1 MSAAEF
7 VHLRT
12 HSEYSIVDGLAG
24 VEGLANRAAE
34 LGMGAI
40 GLTDHGNL
48 FGLIKFYRACLK
60 AGVKP
65 IVGVDLPHQ
74 VAEAAEPLRLTVL
87 ACGPMGYRNL
97 IQLASLAYVGGEH
110 QGAVTTAEVLDRS
123 DGLIALSGA
132 RDTEVG
138 RALLR
143 EDEEGAVQAAGT
155 LAERFG
161 DRLYLEAQR
170 TGREDEE
177 ACLRGAVALA
187 ERLDLPMVATNEAC
201 FLAAEDFEAHETRV
215 CIHQGKVVNDPRRPR
230 RYSAEQHLKGAGEM
244 AQLFADLPEA
254 LANSVEI
261 AKRCTLELEL
271 DQPQLPDYP
280 VPEGE
285 TLESFLAKAAEQGL
299 AERLQELRALDAY
312 ALDEPAYRARLADEL
327 RIINQTGFPGYF
339 LVVMEFIA
347 WAKQQGI
354 PVGPGRGSGAGSL
367 VAYAL
372 RITDLDP
379 VHYDLLFERF
389 LNPERVSMPDFDV
402 DFCVE
407 GRDRVIHHVSERY
420 GKDAVSQIATFGT
433 MAAKAVVRDVARAQG
448 KPYALG
454 DKLSKLIPNELNI
467 KLRDAVA
474 KSPELR
480 DFISGD
486 EEAAEIMDMGYKL
499 EGIVRNVG
507 RHAGG
512 VVIAPSRLTDFV
524 PLYVDERS
532 DSLISQYDKDDVEKA
547 GLVKFDF
554 LGLTTLT
561 IIDWAVQAINRSI
574 AARGGGTPVDI
585 NRVPLNDAATFDLL
599 KRAETTAVFQLES
612 RGMKDLVRRLLP
624 DRIDDIL
631 ALVALFRPGPL
642 DNGTHNDYI
651 HRKHG
656 KEQVAYPHPDLEPV
670 LSSTFGTIIYQEQV
684 MQIARRLAGFSLG
697 QADILRKAM
706 GKKNPV
712 EMAKVRSDFMA
723 GAEANGVQSKLA
735 KNLFDEMETFAGYAF
750 NKSHS
755 ATYGLI
761 AYQTAWLKAHHPAE
775 FMAAN
780 LSAAMDHTDKVV
792 TLINE
797 VRRMG
802 LKLRPPSVNLS
813 EFRFSVIDGD
823 IIYGLG
829 AVRGVG
835 WMPVESIVEARKAG
849 AEPRQARAQAG
860 QARIQAAQAGV
871 QEAQAG
877 VQAGQAGVQAGQAG
891 VQGGQAGAQAA
902 QAADQGRQDGGF
914 ESLAAFCL
922 RVDVKRA
929 NKRVIEAL
937 IHAGAM
943 DEFGAPD
950 EDLGLV
956 RAKLLG
962 ELDQALQAADQQSRD
977 AALGIGDLFG
987 GVGEDRQPAPRTAV
1001 KPQPFHERMELERAA
1016 LGLYLT
1022 GHPVQPHV
1030 AEFKDRCRRLNQLRP
1045 RDTERVFGLL
1055 VDLRRMRGN
1064 RGRNAGQE
1072 WAVAV
1077 IDDSTAR
1084 IEAMVYAKPYER
1096 VGHKLEKGQVLV
1108 LEGEVQ
1114 PDEYNGAHKLIVEEA
1129 YTIDEWREENR
1140 SILRI
1145 GMSHKDAPADFPSR
1159 LAASLQPY
1167 RVAEGGSPVFVDYQ
1181 ALKTAGSIRLGWRV
1195 KASEALVTH
1204 LKSEYGDDRVR
1215 VGMDSR

>member
-1 MSAAEF
+1 MSAVEF

-24 VEGLANRAAE
+24 VGDLARGAAE

-74 VAEAAEPLRLTVL
+74 AADAGEPLRLTVI
-87 ACGPMGYRNL
+87 ACGQTGYRNL
-97 IQLASLAYVGGEH
+97 IQLASLAYVGGELH
-110 QGAVTTAEVLDRS
+110 GAVTTAEVLERS
-123 DGLIALSGA
+123 DGLILLAGA

-138 RALLR
+138 HALLR
-143 EDEEGAVQAAGT
+143 GDHKGAERAAGV
-155 LAERFG
+155 LAERFD
-161 DRLYLEAQR
+161 DRFYLEVQR
-170 TGREDEE
+170 TGRENEE
-177 ACLRGAVALA
+177 TCLRGAVALA
-187 ERLDLPMVATNEAC
+187 ERLELPTVATNEAC
-201 FLAAEDFEAHETRV
+201 FLASEDFEAHETRV
-215 CIHQGKVVNDPRRPR
+215 CIHEGKVVNDPRRPR
-230 RYSAEQHLKGAGEM
+230 RYSAEQHLKGPEDM

-271 DQPQLPDYP
+271 DKPQLPDYP
-280 VPEGE
+280 VPKGE
-285 TLESFLAKAAEQGL
+285 SLESFLAKAAEKGL
-299 AERLQELRALDAY
+299 AERLEELRALNAY
-312 ALDEPAYRARLADEL
+312 ALDKSAYRDRLADEL

-347 WAKQQGI
+347 WAKEQGI

-420 GKDAVSQIATFGT
+420 GTDAVSQIATFGT

-532 DSLISQYDKDDVEKA
+532 GSLISQYDKDDVEKA

-561 IIDWAVQAINRSI
+561 IIDWAVQTINRAI
-574 AARGGGTPVDI
+574 EARGGGTPVDI
-585 NRVPLNDAATFDLL
+585 NRVPLDDAATFDLL

-624 DRIDDIL
+624 DRFDDIL

-642 DNGTHNDYI
+642 DNGTHDDYI
-651 HRKHG
+651 NRKHG
-656 KEQVAYPHPDLEPV
+656 KEGVSYPHDDLEPV

-684 MQIARRLAGFSLG
+684 MQIARLLAGFSLG

-706 GKKNPV
+706 GKKDPQ
-712 EMAKVRSDFMA
+712 EMAKVRSDFLA
-723 GAEANGVQSKLA
+723 GADANGVSDKLA
-735 KNLFDEMETFAGYAF
+735 QGLFKEMETFAGYAF

-835 WMPVESIVEARKAG
+835 WMPVESIINARKAG
-849 AEPRQARAQAG
+849 QAR
-860 QARIQAAQAGV
+860 QAGV
-871 QEAQAG
+871 E
-877 VQAGQAGVQAGQAG
+877 
-891 VQGGQAGAQAA
+891 
-902 QAADQGRQDGGF
+902 GRQDGRF

-943 DEFGAPD
+943 DELGAAG

-987 GVGEDRQPAPRTAV
+987 GVGEDRQPALRAAI
-1001 KPQPFHERMELERAA
+1001 KPQPFQERIELERGA

-1022 GHPVQPHV
+1022 GHPVEPLF
-1030 AEFKDRCRRLNQLRP
+1030 AEFSARCQRLDELRP
-1045 RDTERVFGLL
+1045 KEAERVFGLL
-1055 VDLRRMRGN
+1055 IDLRRMRG
-1064 RGRNAGQE
+1064 RKGRNAGQE

-1084 IEAMVYAKPYER
+1084 VEAMVYAKTYER
-1096 VGHKLEKGQVLV
+1096 IGHKLEQGQVLV

-1114 PDEYNGAHKLIVEEA
+1114 PDEYNGAHKIIVETA
-1129 YTIDEWREENR
+1129 FTIDEWREENR
-1140 SILRI
+1140 PILRI
-1145 GMSHKDAPADFPSR
+1145 DMSHKDAPADFSSR

-1181 ALKTAGSIRLGWRV
+1181 APKTAGSIRLGWRV

-1204 LKSEYGDDRVR
+1204 LKTEYGDDRVR
-1215 VGMDSR
+1215 VRMDGR

>member
-1 MSAAEF
+1 MSAVEF

-24 VEGLANRAAE
+24 VDDLARRAAE

-74 VAEAAEPLRLTVL
+74 AADAGEPLRLTVI
-87 ACGPMGYRNL
+87 ACGLAGYRNL
-97 IQLASLAYVGGEH
+97 IQLASLAYVGGERH
-110 QGAVTTAEVLDRS
+110 GAVTTAEVLDRS

-143 EDEEGAVQAAGT
+143 DDDKGALQAAGI

-161 DRLYLEAQR
+161 DRFYLEAQR

-177 ACLRGAVALA
+177 TCLRGAVALA
-187 ERLDLPMVATNEAC
+187 ERLELPMVATNEAC
-201 FLAAEDFEAHETRV
+201 FLASEDFEAHETRV
-215 CIHQGKVVNDPRRPR
+215 CIHEGKVVNAPRRPR
-230 RYSAEQHLKGAGEM
+230 RYSAEQHLKGPEDM

-271 DQPQLPDYP
+271 DKPQLPDYP
-280 VPEGE
+280 VPKGE
-285 TLESFLAKAAEQGL
+285 SLESFLAKAAEKGL
-299 AERLQELRALDAY
+299 AERLEELRALNAY
-312 ALDEPAYRARLADEL
+312 ALDESAYRDRLADEL
-327 RIINQTGFPGYF
+327 RIINETGFPGYF

-347 WAKQQGI
+347 WAKEQGI

-407 GRDRVIHHVSERY
+407 GRDRVIHHVSELY
-420 GKDAVSQIATFGT
+420 GNDAVSQIATFGT

-561 IIDWAVQAINRSI
+561 IIDWAVQTINRAI
-574 AARGGGTPVDI
+574 EARGGGTLVDI
-585 NRVPLNDAATFDLL
+585 NRVPLDDAATFDLL

-624 DRIDDIL
+624 DRFDDIL

-642 DNGTHNDYI
+642 DNGTHDDYI
-651 HRKHG
+651 NRKHG
-656 KEQVAYPHPDLEPV
+656 KEGVSYPHDDLEPV

-684 MQIARRLAGFSLG
+684 MQIARLLAGFSLG

-706 GKKNPV
+706 GKKDPQ
-712 EMAKVRSDFMA
+712 EMAKVRSDFLA
-723 GAEANGVQSKLA
+723 GADANGVSDKLA
-735 KNLFDEMETFAGYAF
+735 QGLFKEMETFAGYAF

-835 WMPVESIVEARKAG
+835 WMPVESIVNARKAG
-849 AEPRQARAQAG
+849 VQARK
-860 QARIQAAQAGV
+860 AGV
-871 QEAQAG
+871 E
-877 VQAGQAGVQAGQAG
+877 
-891 VQGGQAGAQAA
+891 
-902 QAADQGRQDGGF
+902 GRQDGRF

-943 DEFGAPD
+943 DELGAAG

-987 GVGEDRQPAPRTAV
+987 GVGEDRQPALRAAI
-1001 KPQPFHERMELERAA
+1001 KPQPFQERIELERGA

-1022 GHPVQPHV
+1022 GHPVEPLF
-1030 AEFKDRCRRLNQLRP
+1030 AEFSARCQRLDELRP
-1045 RDTERVFGLL
+1045 KEAERVFGLL
-1055 VDLRRMRGN
+1055 IDLRRMRG
-1064 RGRNAGQE
+1064 RKGRNAGQE

-1084 IEAMVYAKPYER
+1084 VEAMVYAKTYER
-1096 VGHKLEKGQVLV
+1096 IGHKLEQGQVLV

-1114 PDEYNGAHKLIVEEA
+1114 PDEYNGAHKIIVETA
-1129 YTIDEWREENR
+1129 FTIDEWREENR
-1140 SILRI
+1140 PILRI
-1145 GMSHKDAPADFPSR
+1145 DMSHKDAPADFSSR

-1167 RVAEGGSPVFVDYQ
+1167 RVEEGGSPVFIDYQ
-1181 ALKTAGSIRLGWRV
+1181 APKTAGSIRLGWRV

-1204 LKSEYGDDRVR
+1204 LKTEYGDDRVR
-1215 VGMDSR
+1215 VGMDGQ

>member
-1 MSAAEF
+1 MSLAEF

-24 VEGLANRAAE
+24 VGDLARRAAE

-60 AGVKP
+60 EGVKP
-65 IVGVDLPHQ
+65 IVGVDLPHMD
-74 VAEAAEPLRLTVL
+74 AEADEPLRLTAI
-87 ACGPMGYRNL
+87 ACSPAGYRNL
-97 IQLASLAYVGGEH
+97 IQLASLVYVGGERR
-110 QGAVTTAEVLDRS
+110 GALTTQEVLDRS
-123 DGLIALSGA
+123 DGLMLLSGA
-132 RDTEVG
+132 RDTEIG

-143 EDEEGAVQAAGT
+143 GDDKGADNAARV
-155 LAERFG
+155 LAEGFG
-161 DRLYLEAQR
+161 DRFNLEVQR

-177 ACLRGAVALA
+177 ACLRAAVELA
-187 ERLDLPMVATNEAC
+187 ERLELPVVATNEAC
-201 FLAAEDFEAHETRV
+201 FLAREDHEAHETRV
-215 CIHQGKVVNDPRRPR
+215 CIHEGRVVNDPRRPR
-230 RYSAEQHLKGAGEM
+230 RHSAEQHLKSAGDM

-271 DQPQLPDYP
+271 DNPRLPDYP

-285 TLESFLAKAAEQGL
+285 TLESYLEKAAEDGL
-299 AERLQELRALDAY
+299 AVRLEELRTLDAY
-312 ALDEPAYRARLADEL
+312 PIDEQAYRERLADEL
-327 RIINQTGFPGYF
+327 GIINQTGFPGYF

-347 WAKQQGI
+347 WAKEQAI
-354 PVGPGRGSGAGSL
+354 PVGPGRGSGSGSL
-367 VAYAL
+367 AAYAL
-372 RITDLDP
+372 RITNLDP

-407 GRDRVIHHVSERY
+407 GRDRVINHVSERY
-420 GKDAVSQIATFGT
+420 GQDAVSQIATFGT

-474 KSPELR
+474 KSSELR
-480 DFISGD
+480 AFISGD

-532 DSLISQYDKDDVEKA
+532 GSLISQYDKDDVEKA

-561 IIDWAVQAINRSI
+561 IIDWAVQAINRSLE
-574 AARGGGTPVDI
+574 AQGGGTPVDI
-585 NRVPLNDAATFDLL
+585 DRVPLDDAATFDLL
-599 KRAETTAVFQLES
+599 RRAETTAVFQLES

-642 DNGTHNDYI
+642 DNGTHDHYI
-651 HRKHG
+651 ERKHG
-656 KEQVAYPHPDLEPV
+656 ETEVTYPHPALEPV

-684 MQIARRLAGFSLG
+684 MQIARLLAGFSLG

-712 EMAKVRSDFMA
+712 EMAQVRNDFLA
-723 GAEANGVQSKLA
+723 GADANGVSGKLA
-735 KNLFDEMETFAGYAF
+735 KSLFDEMETFAGYAF

-761 AYQTAWLKAHHPAE
+761 AYQTAWLKAHYPAE

-780 LSAAMDHTDKVV
+780 LSATMDHTDKVV
-792 TLINE
+792 ILINE

-802 LKLRPPSVNLS
+802 LRLRSPSVNLS

-835 WMPVESIVEARKAG
+835 AMPVENIVEARRAG
-849 AEPRQARAQAG
+849 RFAN
-860 QARIQAAQAGV
+860 
-871 QEAQAG
+871 
-877 VQAGQAGVQAGQAG
+877 
-891 VQGGQAGAQAA
+891 
-902 QAADQGRQDGGF
+902 
-914 ESLAAFCL
+914 LAAFCL
-922 RVDVKRA
+922 RVDLKRA

-943 DEFGAPD
+943 DDLGAPGD
-950 EDLGLV
+950 DLGSV
-956 RAKLLG
+956 RARLLS

-987 GVGEDRQPAPRTAV
+987 GVGEDRHPALRAAV
-1001 KPQPFHERMELERAA
+1001 KPLPFQERLELERTA

-1022 GHPVQPHV
+1022 GHPVEPHV
-1030 AEFKDRCRRLNQLRP
+1030 AEFSQHCQRLADVQPKEARQ
-1045 RDTERVFGLL
+1045 RVFGL
-1055 VDLRRMRGN
+1055 VIGLRRMRG
-1064 RGRNAGQE
+1064 RKGRNLGQD
-1072 WAVAV
+1072 WAIAV
-1077 IDDSTAR
+1077 IDDGTAR
-1084 IEAMVYAKPYER
+1084 IEAMVYAKTYER
-1096 VGHKLEKGQVLV
+1096 IRDKLEKGRLLV

-1114 PDEYNGAHKLIVEEA
+1114 PDDFNGAQKIIVESA
-1129 YTIDEWREENR
+1129 MTIDEWREHFHPM
-1140 SILRI
+1140 LRI
-1145 GMSHKDAPADFPSR
+1145 DMNHRDVPADLSSR
-1159 LAASLQPY
+1159 LAASLRPY
-1167 RVAEGGSPVFVDYQ
+1167 RVEEGGSQVFVDYQ
-1181 ALKTAGSIRLGWRV
+1181 APKTAGRIRLGWRV
-1195 KASEALVTH
+1195 RASEALVTR
-1204 LKSEYGDDRVR
+1204 LKTEYGDDRVR
-1215 VGMDSR
+1215 VGFDRP

>member
-12 HSEYSIVDGLAG
+12 HSEYSVVDGLPG
-24 VEGLANRAAE
+24 VDDLARRAAE

-65 IVGVDLPHQ
+65 IVGVDLPHH
-74 VAEAAEPLRLTVL
+74 AAEGGAPLRLTVI
-87 ACGPMGYRNL
+87 ACGSAGYRNL
-97 IQLASLAYVGGEH
+97 IQLTSLAYVGGEH
-110 QGAVTTAEVLDRS
+110 HGAVTTAEVLDRS

-132 RDTEVG
+132 RDSEIG
-138 RALLR
+138 QALLR
-143 EDEEGAVQAAGT
+143 GDEKGARQAAGA

-161 DRLYLEAQR
+161 DRFYLEVQR

-177 ACLRGAVALA
+177 ACLRAAVALA
-187 ERLDLPMVATNEAC
+187 ERLELPMVATNEVC

-215 CIHQGKVVNDPRRPR
+215 CIHEGKVVNDPRRPR
-230 RYSAEQHLKGAGEM
+230 RHSAEQHLKGADDM

-261 AKRCTLELEL
+261 AKRCTLELAL
-271 DQPQLPDYP
+271 DQSQLPDYP

-285 TLESFLAKAAEQGL
+285 TLESFLAQAAEQGL
-299 AERLQELRALDAY
+299 AERLAELRALDAY
-312 ALDEPAYRARLADEL
+312 PLDEPAYRERLADEL

-347 WAKQQGI
+347 WAKEQGI

-407 GRDRVIHHVSERY
+407 GRDRVIAHVSERY

-448 KPYALG
+448 KPYVLG

-532 DSLISQYDKDDVEKA
+532 GGLISQYDKDDVEKA

-561 IIDWAVQAINRSI
+561 IIDWAVQAINRGIES
-574 AARGGGTPVDI
+574 RGGGAPVDI
-585 NRVPLNDAATFDLL
+585 NRVPLDDAATFDLL

-624 DRIDDIL
+624 DRFDDIL

-642 DNGTHNDYI
+642 DNGTHDDYI

-656 KEQVAYPHPDLEPV
+656 KEAVAYPHPDLEPV
-670 LSSTFGTIIYQEQV
+670 LSGTFGTIIYQEQV

-723 GAEANGVQSKLA
+723 GAEANGVDSRLA
-735 KNLFDEMETFAGYAF
+735 KSLFDEMETFAGYAF

-835 WMPVESIVEARKAG
+835 AMPVECIVQARKGGDEARKA
-849 AEPRQARAQAG
+849 EVETHHAG
-860 QARIQAAQAGV
+860 DG
-871 QEAQAG
+871 
-877 VQAGQAGVQAGQAG
+877 
-891 VQGGQAGAQAA
+891 
-902 QAADQGRQDGGF
+902 GRQDGRF

-943 DEFGAPD
+943 DEFGAPG

-962 ELDQALQAADQQSRD
+962 ELDQALQAADQHSRD

-987 GVGEDRQPAPRTAV
+987 GVGEDRQPAPQAAV
-1001 KPQPFHERMELERAA
+1001 KPQPFQERIELERNA

-1022 GHPVQPHV
+1022 GHPVEPHF
-1030 AEFKDRCRRLNQLRP
+1030 AEFSARCQRLDELRP
-1045 RDTERVFGLL
+1045 RESRQRVFGL
-1055 VDLRRMRGN
+1055 VMDLRRMRG
-1064 RGRNAGQE
+1064 RKGRNAGQE

-1084 IEAMVYAKPYER
+1084 VEAMVYAKTYER
-1096 VGHKLEKGQVLV
+1096 IGHKLEKGQVLV

-1114 PDEYNGAHKLIVEEA
+1114 PDEYNGAHKIIVEA
-1129 YTIDEWREENR
+1129 AFTIDEWREENR
-1140 SILRI
+1140 PILRI
-1145 GMSHKDAPADFPSR
+1145 GMSHKDAPADFSSR

-1167 RVAEGGSPVFVDYQ
+1167 RVEEGGSSVFVDYQ
-1181 ALKTAGSIRLGWRV
+1181 GSKTAGSIRLGWRV

-1204 LKSEYGDDRVR
+1204 LRTEYGDDRVR
-1215 VGMDSR
+1215 VGMDGP

>member
-24 VEGLANRAAE
+24 VGDLARRAAE

-60 AGVKP
+60 EGVKP

-74 VAEAAEPLRLTVL
+74 AAEAGEPLRLTVM
-87 ACGPMGYRNL
+87 ACNPAGYRNL
-97 IQLASLAYVGGEH
+97 IQLTSLAYVGGERH
-110 QGAVTTAEVLDRS
+110 GAVTTAEVLGRS

-132 RDTEVG
+132 RDTEIG

-143 EDEEGAVQAAGT
+143 GDDKAAERAAGA
-155 LAERFG
+155 LAEGFG
-161 DRLYLEAQR
+161 SRLYLEAQR

-177 ACLRGAVALA
+177 ACLRAVVGLA
-187 ERLDLPMVATNEAC
+187 ERLELPVVATNEAC
-201 FLAAEDFEAHETRV
+201 FLATDDFEAHETRV

-230 RYSAEQHLKGAGEM
+230 RYSAEQCLKGAAEM

-285 TLESFLAKAAEQGL
+285 TLESFLATAAEKGL
-299 AERLQELRALDAY
+299 AARLEELRVLDAY
-312 ALDEPAYRARLADEL
+312 PLNEEVYRERLADEL
-327 RIINQTGFPGYF
+327 RIISQTGFPGYF

-347 WAKQQGI
+347 WAKEQGI

-407 GRDRVIHHVSERY
+407 GRDRVINHVAERY
-420 GKDAVSQIATFGT
+420 GKEAVSQIATFGT

-454 DKLSKLIPNELNI
+454 DRLSKLIPNELNI

-474 KSPELR
+474 KTPELR

-532 DSLISQYDKDDVEKA
+532 GSLISQYDKDDVEKA

-561 IIDWAVQAINRSI
+561 IIDWAVQAINGSI
-574 AARGGGTPVDI
+574 ESQGGGTLVDI
-585 NRVPLNDAATFDLL
+585 DRVPLDDAATFDLL

-624 DRIDDIL
+624 DRFDDIL

-642 DNGTHNDYI
+642 DNGTHDDYI
-651 HRKHG
+651 NRKHG
-656 KEQVAYPHPDLEPV
+656 KEGVTYPHDDLEPV

-684 MQIARRLAGFSLG
+684 MQIARQLAGFSLG

-706 GKKNPV
+706 GKKNPQ

-723 GAEANGVQSKLA
+723 GADANGVQGKLA
-735 KNLFDEMETFAGYAF
+735 KSLFDEMETFAGYAF

-792 TLINE
+792 VLINE

-802 LKLRPPSVNLS
+802 LQLRPPSVNLS

-835 WMPVESIVEARKAG
+835 AMPVESIVNARKAG
-849 AEPRQARAQAG
+849 AEARKAG
-860 QARIQAAQAGV
+860 R
-871 QEAQAG
+871 
-877 VQAGQAGVQAGQAG
+877 
-891 VQGGQAGAQAA
+891 
-902 QAADQGRQDGGF
+902 F
-914 ESLAAFCL
+914 ESLADFCL

-943 DEFGAPD
+943 DELGVQG

-956 RAKLLG
+956 RAGLLD
-962 ELDQALQAADQQSRD
+962 ELDQALLAADQHSRD

-987 GVGEDRQPAPRTAV
+987 GVGEDRQPARRAVV
-1001 KPQPFHERMELERAA
+1001 KPQPFQERIELERAA

-1022 GHPVQPHV
+1022 GHPVEPHF
-1030 AEFKDRCRRLNQLRP
+1030 AEFSKRCQRLDELRP
-1045 RDTERVFGLL
+1045 KDNGRVFGL
-1055 VDLRRMRGN
+1055 VIDLRRMRG
-1064 RGRNAGQE
+1064 RKGRNVGQE

-1084 IEAMVYAKPYER
+1084 VEAMVYAKIYER
-1096 VGHKLEKGQVLV
+1096 IGHKLEKGQVLV

-1114 PDEYNGAHKLIVEEA
+1114 TDEYNGAHKIIVESA
-1129 YTIDEWREENR
+1129 MTIDEWRAENR
-1140 SILRI
+1140 PTLRI
-1145 GMSHKDAPADFPSR
+1145 DMNHENAPADFSSR

-1167 RVAEGGSPVFVDYQ
+1167 RVAEGGSPVFIDYQ
-1181 ALKTAGSIRLGWRV
+1181 APKTAGSIRLGWQV

-1204 LKSEYGDDRVR
+1204 LKTEYGDHRVR
-1215 VGMDSR
+1215 VGMDGS

>member
-24 VEGLANRAAE
+24 VGDLAGRAAE
-34 LGMGAI
+34 LGMDAI

-48 FGLIKFYRACLK
+48 FGLIKFYRACLN
-60 AGVKP
+60 AGIKP

-74 VAEAAEPLRLTVL
+74 AADGGEPLRLTVL
-87 ACGPMGYRNL
+87 ACNPAGYRHL
-97 IQLASLAYVGGEH
+97 IQLASLAYEGGEQH
-110 QGAVTTAEVLDRS
+110 GAVTTAEVVDRS

-132 RDTEVG
+132 RDTEIG

-143 EDEEGAVQAAGT
+143 GDDKGAEKAAGA
-155 LAERFG
+155 LAECFG

-177 ACLRGAVALA
+177 ACLRAVVGLA
-187 ERLDLPMVATNEAC
+187 EQLQLPVVATNEAC

-215 CIHQGKVVNDPRRPR
+215 CIHEGKVVNDPRRPR
-230 RYSAEQHLKGAGEM
+230 RYSAEQHLKGAADM

-254 LANSVEI
+254 LANSVEV
-261 AKRCTLELEL
+261 AKRCTLELAL

-285 TLESFLAKAAEQGL
+285 TLESFLAKAAEEGL

-312 ALDEPAYRARLADEL
+312 ALDEPVYRERLADEL
-327 RIINQTGFPGYF
+327 GIINQTGFPGYF

-347 WAKQQGI
+347 WAKEQGI

-407 GRDRVIHHVSERY
+407 GRDRVIAHVAERY

-474 KSPELR
+474 KTPELR

-532 DSLISQYDKDDVEKA
+532 DSLISQYDKDDVERA

-561 IIDWAVQAINRSI
+561 IIDWAVQAINGSI
-574 AARGGGTPVDI
+574 EAQGGDALVDI
-585 NRVPLNDAATFDLL
+585 DRVPLDDADTYELL

-642 DNGTHNDYI
+642 DNGTHDDYI
-651 HRKHG
+651 NRKHG
-656 KEQVAYPHPDLEPV
+656 KERVTYPHEDLEPV
-670 LSSTFGTIIYQEQV
+670 LSGTFGTIIYQEQV
-684 MQIARRLAGFSLG
+684 MQIARLLAGFSLG

-706 GKKNPV
+706 GKKNPD

-723 GAEANGVQSKLA
+723 GTEANGVDGKLA
-735 KNLFDEMETFAGYAF
+735 KKLFDEMETFAGYAF

-797 VRRMG
+797 VRRME
-802 LKLRPPSVNLS
+802 LELRPPSINLS

-835 WMPVESIVEARKAG
+835 QMPVESIVHARKAG
-849 AEPRQARAQAG
+849 VEARNAGRFENLAE
-860 QARIQAAQAGV
+860 
-871 QEAQAG
+871 
-877 VQAGQAGVQAGQAG
+877 
-891 VQGGQAGAQAA
+891 
-902 QAADQGRQDGGF
+902 
-914 ESLAAFCL
+914 FCL

-943 DEFGAPD
+943 DEFGAEG

-956 RAKLLG
+956 RARLLG

-987 GVGEDRQPAPRTAV
+987 GVGEDRQPALQAAV
-1001 KPQPFHERMELERAA
+1001 KPQPFQERIELERAA

-1022 GHPVQPHV
+1022 GHPVQPHA
-1030 AEFKDRCRRLNQLRP
+1030 AEFSRHCQRLEEVQPNGSRQ
-1045 RDTERVFGLL
+1045 RVFGL
-1055 VDLRRMRGN
+1055 VIDLRRMRG
-1064 RGRNAGQE
+1064 RKGRNVGQD

-1077 IDDSTAR
+1077 IDDNTAR
-1084 IEAMVYAKPYER
+1084 MEAMIYAKTYER
-1096 VGHKLEKGQVLV
+1096 VRDKLEKGQVLV
-1108 LEGEVQ
+1108 MEGEVQ
-1114 PDEYNGAHKLIVEEA
+1114 PDDYNGAHKMIVESA
-1129 YTIDEWREENR
+1129 LTIDEWREQNR
-1140 SILRI
+1140 PILRI
-1145 GMSHKDAPADFPSR
+1145 GMNHQDAPADLSSR

-1167 RVAEGGSPVFVDYQ
+1167 RVDEGGSPVFIDYQ
-1181 ALKTAGSIRLGWRV
+1181 APKTAGSIRLGWQV

-1204 LKSEYGDDRVR
+1204 LRTEYGDDRVR
-1215 VGMDSR
+1215 VGTDSP

>member
-12 HSEYSIVDGLAG
+12 HSEYSVVDGLPG
-24 VEGLANRAAE
+24 VDDLARRAAE

-65 IVGVDLPHQ
+65 IVGVDLPHH
-74 VAEAAEPLRLTVL
+74 AAEGGAPLRLTVI
-87 ACGPMGYRNL
+87 ACGSAGYRNL
-97 IQLASLAYVGGEH
+97 IQLTSLAYVGGEH
-110 QGAVTTAEVLDRS
+110 HGAVTTAEVLDRS

-132 RDTEVG
+132 RDSEIG
-138 RALLR
+138 EALLR
-143 EDEEGAVQAAGT
+143 GDEKGARQAASA

-161 DRLYLEAQR
+161 DRFYLEVQR

-177 ACLRGAVALA
+177 ACLRAAVALA
-187 ERLDLPMVATNEAC
+187 ERLELPMVATNEAC

-215 CIHQGKVVNDPRRPR
+215 CIHEGKVVNDPRRPR
-230 RYSAEQHLKGAGEM
+230 RHSAEQHLKGADDM

-261 AKRCTLELEL
+261 AKRCTLELAL
-271 DQPQLPDYP
+271 DQSQLPDYP

-285 TLESFLAKAAEQGL
+285 TLESFLAQAAEQGL
-299 AERLQELRALDAY
+299 AERLAELRALDAY
-312 ALDEPAYRARLADEL
+312 PLDEPTYRERLADEL

-347 WAKQQGI
+347 WAKEQGI

-407 GRDRVIHHVSERY
+407 GRDRVIAHVSERY

-448 KPYALG
+448 KPYVLG
-454 DKLSKLIPNELNI
+454 DKLSKLIPNELNV

-532 DSLISQYDKDDVEKA
+532 GGLISQYDKDDVEKA

-561 IIDWAVQAINRSI
+561 IIDWAVQAINRGIES
-574 AARGGGTPVDI
+574 RGGGAPVDI
-585 NRVPLNDAATFDLL
+585 NRVPLDDAATFDLL

-624 DRIDDIL
+624 DRFDDIL

-642 DNGTHNDYI
+642 DNGTHDDYI

-656 KEQVAYPHPDLEPV
+656 KEAVAYPHPDLEPV
-670 LSSTFGTIIYQEQV
+670 LSGTFGTIIYQEQV

-723 GAEANGVQSKLA
+723 GAEANGVDSRLA
-735 KNLFDEMETFAGYAF
+735 KSLFDEMETFAGYAF

-835 WMPVESIVEARKAG
+835 AMPVECIVQARKGGDEARKA
-849 AEPRQARAQAG
+849 EVETHHAG
-860 QARIQAAQAGV
+860 DG
-871 QEAQAG
+871 
-877 VQAGQAGVQAGQAG
+877 
-891 VQGGQAGAQAA
+891 
-902 QAADQGRQDGGF
+902 GRQDGRF

-943 DEFGAPD
+943 DEFGAPG

-962 ELDQALQAADQQSRD
+962 ELDQALQAADQHSRD

-987 GVGEDRQPAPRTAV
+987 GVGEDRQPAPQAAV
-1001 KPQPFHERMELERAA
+1001 KPQPFQERIELERNA

-1022 GHPVQPHV
+1022 GHPVEPHF
-1030 AEFKDRCRRLNQLRP
+1030 AEFSARCQRLDELRP
-1045 RDTERVFGLL
+1045 RESRQRVFGL
-1055 VDLRRMRGN
+1055 VMDLRRMRG
-1064 RGRNAGQE
+1064 RKGRNAGQE

-1084 IEAMVYAKPYER
+1084 VEAMVYAKTYER
-1096 VGHKLEKGQVLV
+1096 IGHKLEKGQVLV

-1114 PDEYNGAHKLIVEEA
+1114 PDEYNGAHKIIVEA
-1129 YTIDEWREENR
+1129 AFTIDEWREENR
-1140 SILRI
+1140 PILRI
-1145 GMSHKDAPADFPSR
+1145 GMSHKDAPADFSSR

-1167 RVAEGGSPVFVDYQ
+1167 RVEEGGSSVFVDYQ
-1181 ALKTAGSIRLGWRV
+1181 APKTAGSIRLGWRV

-1204 LKSEYGDDRVR
+1204 LRTEYGDDRVR
-1215 VGMDSR
+1215 VGMDGP

>member
-1 MSAAEF
+1 MSAVEF

-24 VEGLANRAAE
+24 VDDLARRAAE

-60 AGVKP
+60 AGIKP

-74 VAEAAEPLRLTVL
+74 AADAGEPLRLTVI
-87 ACGPMGYRNL
+87 ACGSVGYRNL

-110 QGAVTTAEVLDRS
+110 HGAVTTAEVLDRS

-143 EDEEGAVQAAGT
+143 DDDKGAMHAAGV

-161 DRLYLEAQR
+161 DRFYLEAQR

-177 ACLRGAVALA
+177 TCLRGAVALA
-187 ERLDLPMVATNEAC
+187 ERLELPMVATNEAC
-201 FLAAEDFEAHETRV
+201 FLAPEDFEAHETRV
-215 CIHQGKVVNDPRRPR
+215 CIHEGKVVNDPRRPR
-230 RYSAEQHLKGAGEM
+230 RYSAEQHLKGPEDM

-271 DQPQLPDYP
+271 DKPQLPDYP
-280 VPEGE
+280 VPKGE
-285 TLESFLAKAAEQGL
+285 SLESFLAKAAEKGL
-299 AERLQELRALDAY
+299 AERLEELRALNAY
-312 ALDEPAYRARLADEL
+312 ALDESAYRDRLADEL
-327 RIINQTGFPGYF
+327 RIINETGFPGYF

-347 WAKQQGI
+347 WAKEQGI

-407 GRDRVIHHVSERY
+407 GRDRVIHHVSELY
-420 GKDAVSQIATFGT
+420 GNDAVSQIATFGT

-561 IIDWAVQAINRSI
+561 IIDWAVQTINRAI
-574 AARGGGTPVDI
+574 EARGGGTPVDI
-585 NRVPLNDAATFDLL
+585 NRVPLDDAATFDLL

-624 DRIDDIL
+624 DRFDDIL

-642 DNGTHNDYI
+642 DNGTHDDYI
-651 HRKHG
+651 NRKHG
-656 KEQVAYPHPDLEPV
+656 KEGVSYPHDDLEPV

-684 MQIARRLAGFSLG
+684 MQIARLLAGFSLG

-706 GKKNPV
+706 GKKDPQ
-712 EMAKVRSDFMA
+712 EMAKVRSDFLA
-723 GAEANGVQSKLA
+723 GADANGVSEKLA
-735 KNLFDEMETFAGYAF
+735 QGLFKEMETFAGYAF

-835 WMPVESIVEARKAG
+835 WMPVESIIQARKAG
-849 AEPRQARAQAG
+849 VQAPK
-860 QARIQAAQAGV
+860 AGV
-871 QEAQAG
+871 E
-877 VQAGQAGVQAGQAG
+877 
-891 VQGGQAGAQAA
+891 
-902 QAADQGRQDGGF
+902 GRQDGRF

-943 DEFGAPD
+943 DELGAAG

-987 GVGEDRQPAPRTAV
+987 GVGEDRQPALRAAI
-1001 KPQPFHERMELERAA
+1001 KPQPFQERIELERGA

-1022 GHPVQPHV
+1022 GHPVEPLF
-1030 AEFKDRCRRLNQLRP
+1030 AEFSARCQRLDELRP
-1045 RDTERVFGLL
+1045 KEAERVFGLL
-1055 VDLRRMRGN
+1055 IDLRRMRG
-1064 RGRNAGQE
+1064 RKGRNAGQE

-1084 IEAMVYAKPYER
+1084 VEAMVYAKTYER
-1096 VGHKLEKGQVLV
+1096 IGHKLEQGQVLV

-1114 PDEYNGAHKLIVEEA
+1114 PDEYNGAHKIIVETA
-1129 YTIDEWREENR
+1129 FTIDEWREENR
-1140 SILRI
+1140 PILRI
-1145 GMSHKDAPADFPSR
+1145 DMSHKDAPADFSSR

-1167 RVAEGGSPVFVDYQ
+1167 RVAEGGSPVFIDYQ
-1181 ALKTAGSIRLGWRV
+1181 APKTAGSIRLGWRV

-1204 LKSEYGDDRVR
+1204 LKTEYGDDRVR
-1215 VGMDSR
+1215 VRIDGR

>member
-1 MSAAEF
+1 MSGAEF

-12 HSEYSIVDGLAG
+12 HSEYSIADGLAS
-24 VEGLANRAAE
+24 VDDLAGRAAE

-65 IVGVDLPHQ
+65 IVGVDLPHH
-74 VAEAAEPLRLTVL
+74 VADGGEPLRLTVI
-87 ACGPMGYRNL
+87 ACGPLGYANL
-97 IQLASLAYVGGEH
+97 IELASLAYVGGAH
-110 QGAVTTAEVLDRS
+110 HGAVTTAEVLDRGE
-123 DGLIALSGA
+123 GLLALSGA

-143 EDEEGAVQAAGT
+143 GDDKGALHAAGV

-161 DRLYLEAQR
+161 DRFYLEAQR

-177 ACLRGAVALA
+177 ACLRAAVELA

-201 FLAAEDFEAHETRV
+201 FLAREDFEAHETRV
-215 CIHQGKVVNDPRRPR
+215 CIQQGKVVNDPRRPR
-230 RYSAEQHLKGAGEM
+230 RYSAEQHLKAPGEM

-261 AKRCTLELEL
+261 AKRCTLELAL

-285 TLESFLAKAAEQGL
+285 TLESFLAKAAEEGL
-299 AERLQELRALDAY
+299 AARLQELRALDAY
-312 ALDEPAYRARLADEL
+312 PVEDSAYRERLADEL

-480 DFISGD
+480 DFINGD
-486 EEAAEIMDMGYKL
+486 EEAGEIMDMGYKL

-532 DSLISQYDKDDVEKA
+532 GSLISQYDKDDVEKA

-561 IIDWAVQAINRSI
+561 IIDWAVQTVNRAID
-574 AARGGGTPVDI
+574 ARGGGVRLDI
-585 NRVPLNDAATFDLL
+585 NRVPLDDAATFELL

-624 DRIDDIL
+624 DHIDDIL

-642 DNGTHNDYI
+642 DNGTHDDYI

-656 KEQVAYPHPDLEPV
+656 QEKVTYPHADLEPV
-670 LSSTFGTIIYQEQV
+670 LRSTFGTIIYQEQV

-723 GAEANGVQSKLA
+723 GAEVNGVDDKLA
-735 KNLFDEMETFAGYAF
+735 KSLFDEMETFAGYAF

-761 AYQTAWLKAHHPAE
+761 AYQTAWLKAHHPAA

-780 LSAAMDHTDKVV
+780 LSAAMEHTDKVV

-813 EFRFSVIDGD
+813 EFRFSVQDGD

-835 WMPVESIVEARKAG
+835 RMPVESIVAAR
-849 AEPRQARAQAG
+849 E
-860 QARIQAAQAGV
+860 
-871 QEAQAG
+871 
-877 VQAGQAGVQAGQAG
+877 
-891 VQGGQAGAQAA
+891 
-902 QAADQGRQDGGF
+902 QGRF
-914 ESLAAFCL
+914 ENLAAFCT

-943 DEFGAPD
+943 DDFNAEV
-950 EDLGLV
+950 EDLGWV
-956 RAKLLG
+956 RAKLLA

-987 GVGEDRQPAPRTAV
+987 GVGEDRAPPVRAAI
-1001 KPQPFHERMELERAA
+1001 KPQPFQERIESERAA

-1022 GHPVQPHV
+1022 GHPVEPYL
-1030 AEFKDRCRRLNQLRP
+1030 AEFGKRCQRLDELRP
-1045 RDTERVFGLL
+1045 KDAERVFGLL
-1055 VDLRRMRGN
+1055 IDLRRMRGR
-1064 RGRNAGQE
+1064 RGRNLGQE

-1077 IDDSTAR
+1077 IDDRTAR
-1084 IEAMVYAKPYER
+1084 VEAMVYAKAYER
-1096 VGHKLEKGQVLV
+1096 IGHKLEKGQVLV

-1114 PDEYNGAHKLIVEEA
+1114 PDEYNGAHKIIVESA
-1129 YTIDEWREENR
+1129 LTIDEWREENR
-1140 SILRI
+1140 PILRI
-1145 GMSHKDAPADFPSR
+1145 DMHHQDAPADFSRR
-1159 LAASLQPY
+1159 LAASLQPF
-1167 RVAEGGSPVFVDYQ
+1167 RVEQGGSPVFVDYQ
-1181 ALKTAGSIRLGWRV
+1181 APETAGSIRLGWRV

-1204 LKSEYGDDRVR
+1204 LRTEYGDDHVR
-1215 VGMDSR
+1215 VGLGSS

>member
-1 MSAAEF
+1 MSAVEF

-24 VEGLANRAAE
+24 VDDLARRAAE

-74 VAEAAEPLRLTVL
+74 AADAGEPLRLTVI
-87 ACGPMGYRNL
+87 ACGLAGYRNL
-97 IQLASLAYVGGEH
+97 IQLASLAYVGGERH
-110 QGAVTTAEVLDRS
+110 GAVTTAEVLDRS

-143 EDEEGAVQAAGT
+143 DDDKGALQAAGI

-161 DRLYLEAQR
+161 DRFYLEAQR

-177 ACLRGAVALA
+177 TCLRGAVALA
-187 ERLDLPMVATNEAC
+187 ERLELPMVATNEAC
-201 FLAAEDFEAHETRV
+201 FLASEDFEAHETRV
-215 CIHQGKVVNDPRRPR
+215 CIHEGKVVNDPRRPR
-230 RYSAEQHLKGAGEM
+230 RYSAEQHLKGPEDM

-271 DQPQLPDYP
+271 DKPQLPDYP
-280 VPEGE
+280 VPKGE
-285 TLESFLAKAAEQGL
+285 SLESFLAKAAEKGL
-299 AERLQELRALDAY
+299 AERLEELRALNAY
-312 ALDEPAYRARLADEL
+312 ALDESAYRDRLADEL
-327 RIINQTGFPGYF
+327 RIINETGFPGYF

-347 WAKQQGI
+347 WAKEQGI

-407 GRDRVIHHVSERY
+407 GRDRVIHHVSELY
-420 GKDAVSQIATFGT
+420 GNDAVSQIATFGT

-561 IIDWAVQAINRSI
+561 IIDWAVQTINRAI
-574 AARGGGTPVDI
+574 EARGGGTLVDI
-585 NRVPLNDAATFDLL
+585 NRVPLDDAATFDLL

-624 DRIDDIL
+624 DRFDDIL

-642 DNGTHNDYI
+642 DNGTHDDYI
-651 HRKHG
+651 NRKHG
-656 KEQVAYPHPDLEPV
+656 KEGVSYPHDDLEPV

-684 MQIARRLAGFSLG
+684 MQIARLLAGFSLG

-706 GKKNPV
+706 GKKDPQ
-712 EMAKVRSDFMA
+712 EMAKVRSDFLA
-723 GAEANGVQSKLA
+723 GADANGVSDKLA
-735 KNLFDEMETFAGYAF
+735 QGLFKEMETFAGYAF

-835 WMPVESIVEARKAG
+835 WMPVESIVNARKAG
-849 AEPRQARAQAG
+849 VQARK
-860 QARIQAAQAGV
+860 AGV
-871 QEAQAG
+871 E
-877 VQAGQAGVQAGQAG
+877 
-891 VQGGQAGAQAA
+891 
-902 QAADQGRQDGGF
+902 GRQDGRF

-943 DEFGAPD
+943 DELGAAG

-987 GVGEDRQPAPRTAV
+987 GVGEDRQPALRAAI
-1001 KPQPFHERMELERAA
+1001 KPQPFQERIELERGA

-1022 GHPVQPHV
+1022 GHPVEPLF
-1030 AEFKDRCRRLNQLRP
+1030 AEFSARCQRLDELRP
-1045 RDTERVFGLL
+1045 KEAERVFGLL
-1055 VDLRRMRGN
+1055 IDLRRMRG
-1064 RGRNAGQE
+1064 RKGRNAGQE

-1084 IEAMVYAKPYER
+1084 VEAMVYAKTYER
-1096 VGHKLEKGQVLV
+1096 IGHKLEQGQVLV

-1114 PDEYNGAHKLIVEEA
+1114 PDEYNGAHKIIVETA
-1129 YTIDEWREENR
+1129 FTIDEWREENR
-1140 SILRI
+1140 PILRI
-1145 GMSHKDAPADFPSR
+1145 DMSHKDAPADFSSR

-1167 RVAEGGSPVFVDYQ
+1167 RVEEGGSPVFIDYQ
-1181 ALKTAGSIRLGWRV
+1181 APKTAGSIRLGWRV

-1204 LKSEYGDDRVR
+1204 LKTEYGDDRVR
-1215 VGMDSR
+1215 VGMDGQ

>member
-24 VEGLANRAAE
+24 VGDLARRAAE

-60 AGVKP
+60 EGVKP

-74 VAEAAEPLRLTVL
+74 AAETGEPLRLTVI
-87 ACGPMGYRNL
+87 ACGLAGYRNL
-97 IQLASLAYVGGEH
+97 IRLASLAYVGGEQH
-110 QGAVTTAEVLDRS
+110 GAVTTAEVLDRG
-123 DGLIALSGA
+123 DGLILLSGA
-132 RDTEVG
+132 RDTEIG

-143 EDEEGAVQAAGT
+143 GDDKGAESAAAI
-155 LAERFG
+155 LAGRFG
-161 DRLYLEAQR
+161 DRFYLEAQR

-177 ACLRGAVALA
+177 ACLRAAVGLA
-187 ERLDLPMVATNEAC
+187 ERLELPVVATNEAC
-201 FLAAEDFEAHETRV
+201 FLAPDDFEAHETRV
-215 CIHQGKVVNDPRRPR
+215 CIHEGKVVNDPRRPR
-230 RYSAEQHLKGAGEM
+230 RYSAEQYVKGAAEM

-261 AKRCTLELEL
+261 AKRCTLELAL

-285 TLESFLAKAAEQGL
+285 TLESFLATAAEEGL
-299 AERLQELRALDAY
+299 AARLLELRALDAY
-312 ALDEPAYRARLADEL
+312 PLDEPIYRQRLADEL
-327 RIINQTGFPGYF
+327 RIISQTGFPGYF

-347 WAKQQGI
+347 WAKAQGI

-407 GRDRVIHHVSERY
+407 GRDKVIQHVSERY

-480 DFISGD
+480 DFVSGD

-532 DSLISQYDKDDVEKA
+532 GGLISQYDKDDVEKA

-561 IIDWAVQAINRSI
+561 IIDWAVQAINGSI
-574 AARGGGTPVDI
+574 EAQGGGALVDI
-585 NRVPLNDAATFDLL
+585 DRVPLDDAATFDLL

-642 DNGTHNDYI
+642 DNGTHDDYI
-651 HRKHG
+651 NRKHG
-656 KEQVAYPHPDLEPV
+656 KERVTYPHDDLEPV
-670 LSSTFGTIIYQEQV
+670 LSGTFGTIIYQEQV
-684 MQIARRLAGFSLG
+684 MQIARLLAGFSLG

-706 GKKNPV
+706 GKKNPQ

-723 GAEANGVQSKLA
+723 GADANGVEGKLA

-802 LKLRPPSVNLS
+802 LQLRPPDVNLS
-813 EFRFSVIDGD
+813 EFRFSVVDGN

-835 WMPVESIVEARKAG
+835 AMPVESIVEAR
-849 AEPRQARAQAG
+849 QAG
-860 QARIQAAQAGV
+860 R
-871 QEAQAG
+871 
-877 VQAGQAGVQAGQAG
+877 
-891 VQGGQAGAQAA
+891 
-902 QAADQGRQDGGF
+902 F
-914 ESLAAFCL
+914 ENLAAFCL

-943 DEFGAPD
+943 DEFGVPG
-950 EDLGLV
+950 EDLGRV
-956 RAKLLG
+956 RARLLG

-987 GVGEDRQPAPRTAV
+987 GVGEDRQPALRTAV
-1001 KPQPFHERMELERAA
+1001 KPQPFQERIELERAA

-1022 GHPVQPHV
+1022 GHPVEPHF
-1030 AEFKDRCRRLNQLRP
+1030 AEFSKRCQRLDELRP
-1045 RDTERVFGLL
+1045 KDNGRVFGL
-1055 VDLRRMRGN
+1055 VIDLRRMRG
-1064 RGRNAGQE
+1064 RKGRNMGQE

-1084 IEAMVYAKPYER
+1084 VEAMVYAKIYER
-1096 VGHKLEKGQVLV
+1096 IGHKLEKGQVLV

-1114 PDEYNGAHKLIVEEA
+1114 TDEYNGAHKIIVDSA
-1129 YTIDEWREENR
+1129 MTIDEWREENR
-1140 SILRI
+1140 PTLRI
-1145 GMSHKDAPADFPSR
+1145 DMNHENAPADFSSR
-1159 LAASLQPY
+1159 LAASLHPY
-1167 RVAEGGSPVFVDYQ
+1167 RVAKGGSPVFIDYQ
-1181 ALKTAGSIRLGWRV
+1181 APKTAGSIRLGWQV
-1195 KASEALVTH
+1195 KASEALVAH
-1204 LKSEYGDDRVR
+1204 LKTEYGDDRVR
-1215 VGMDSR
+1215 VGMDGP

>member
-24 VEGLANRAAE
+24 VDDLARRAAE
-34 LGMGAI
+34 LDMGAI

-74 VAEAAEPLRLTVL
+74 VAEAGEPLRLTVI
-87 ACGPMGYRNL
+87 ACNPVGYRNL
-97 IQLASLAYVGGEH
+97 IQLASLAYVGGELP
-110 QGAVTTAEVLDRS
+110 GAVTTAEVLERS
-123 DGLIALSGA
+123 DGLILLAGA

-138 RALLR
+138 HALLR
-143 EDEEGAVQAAGT
+143 GDDKGAERAAGV
-155 LAERFG
+155 LAERFE
-161 DRLYLEAQR
+161 DRFYVEVQR
-170 TGREDEE
+170 TGRENEE
-177 ACLRGAVALA
+177 ACLRAAVGLA
-187 ERLDLPMVATNEAC
+187 ARLELPVVATNEAC
-201 FLAAEDFEAHETRV
+201 FLAPEDFEAHETRV
-215 CIHQGKVVNDPRRPR
+215 CIHEGKVVNDPRRPR
-230 RYSAEQHLKGAGEM
+230 RYSAEQHLKGSADM
-244 AQLFADLPEA
+244 AELFADLPEA

-261 AKRCTLELEL
+261 AKRCTLELDL
-271 DQPQLPDYP
+271 DQPQLPNYP

-285 TLESFLAKAAEQGL
+285 TLESFLAKAAEEGL
-299 AERLQELRALDAY
+299 ARRLEELRALDAY
-312 ALDEPAYRARLADEL
+312 ALDERAYRERLADEL
-327 RIINQTGFPGYF
+327 GIINQTGFPGYF

-347 WAKQQGI
+347 WAKEQGI

-407 GRDRVIHHVSERY
+407 GRDRVIQHVAELY

-467 KLRDAVA
+467 KLREAMA

-480 DFISGD
+480 DFIGAD
-486 EEAAEIMDMGYKL
+486 EEAAEIMEMGYKL

-532 DSLISQYDKDDVEKA
+532 GSLISQYDKDDVEKA

-561 IIDWAVQAINRSI
+561 IIDWAVQAVNGSI
-574 AARGGGTPVDI
+574 EAEGGGTPVDI

-624 DRIDDIL
+624 DHIDDIL

-642 DNGTHNDYI
+642 DNGTHDDYI
-651 HRKHG
+651 NRKHG
-656 KEQVAYPHPDLEPV
+656 KEPVTYPHHDLEPF

-684 MQIARRLAGFSLG
+684 MQIARQLAGFSLG

-706 GKKNPV
+706 GKKDQA
-712 EMAKVRSDFMA
+712 EMAKVRNDFMA
-723 GAEANGVQSKLA
+723 GAEANGVEGQLA

-802 LKLRPPSVNLS
+802 LKLRPPSVNRS

-835 WMPVESIVEARKAG
+835 PMPVESIVQARKAG
-849 AEPRQARAQAG
+849 VQARKPG
-860 QARIQAAQAGV
+860 VEARK
-871 QEAQAG
+871 
-877 VQAGQAGVQAGQAG
+877 
-891 VQGGQAGAQAA
+891 GG
-902 QAADQGRQDGGF
+902 RF
-914 ESLAAFCL
+914 ESLAEFCL
-922 RVDVKRA
+922 RIDVKRA

-943 DEFGAPD
+943 DEFGAAG

-987 GVGEDRQPAPRTAV
+987 GVGEDRQPALRATI
-1001 KPQPFHERMELERAA
+1001 KPQPFQERIELERAA

-1022 GHPVQPHV
+1022 GHPAEPHL
-1030 AEFKDRCRRLNQLRP
+1030 AEFSERCQRLSDLRP
-1045 RDTERVFGLL
+1045 AEAARVFGLL
-1055 VDLRRMRGN
+1055 IDLRRMHGKK
-1064 RGRNAGQE
+1064 GRNFGQE

-1084 IEAMVYAKPYER
+1084 VEAMVYAKIYER
-1096 VGHKLEKGQVLV
+1096 IGHKLEKGQVLV
-1108 LEGEVQ
+1108 MEGEVQ
-1114 PDEYNGAHKLIVEEA
+1114 PDEYNGAHKVIVESVL
-1129 YTIDEWREENR
+1129 TIDEWREENR
-1140 SILRI
+1140 PLLRI
-1145 GMSHKDAPADFPSR
+1145 DMNHQDAPSDFSSR

-1167 RVAEGGSPVFVDYQ
+1167 RVEEGGSPVVVDYQ
-1181 ALKTAGSIRLGWRV
+1181 APKTAGSIRLGWRV

-1204 LKSEYGDDRVR
+1204 LKTEYGDDRVR
-1215 VGMDSR
+1215 VGTDGP

>member
-24 VEGLANRAAE
+24 VDDLARRAAE
-34 LGMGAI
+34 LDMGAI

-60 AGVKP
+60 VGVKP

-74 VAEAAEPLRLTVL
+74 VAEAGEPLRLTVI
-87 ACGPMGYRNL
+87 ACGQAGYRNL
-97 IQLASLAYVGGEH
+97 IQLASLAYVGGELH
-110 QGAVTTAEVLDRS
+110 GAVTTAEVLERS
-123 DGLIALSGA
+123 DGLILLAGA

-138 RALLR
+138 HALLR
-143 EDEEGAVQAAGT
+143 GDHKGAERAAGV
-155 LAERFG
+155 LAERFD
-161 DRLYLEAQR
+161 DRFYLEVQR
-170 TGREDEE
+170 TGRENEE
-177 ACLRGAVALA
+177 ACLRAAIGLA
-187 ERLDLPMVATNEAC
+187 ARLELPVVATNEAC
-201 FLAAEDFEAHETRV
+201 FLAPEDFEAHETRV
-215 CIHQGKVVNDPRRPR
+215 CIHEGKVVNDPRRPR
-230 RYSAEQHLKGAGEM
+230 RYSAEQHMKGSGDM
-244 AQLFADLPEA
+244 AELFADLPEA

-271 DQPQLPDYP
+271 DKPQLPDYP
-280 VPEGE
+280 VSEGE
-285 TLESFLAKAAEQGL
+285 TLESFLAKAAEEGL
-299 AERLQELRALDAY
+299 ARRLEELRALDAY
-312 ALDEPAYRARLADEL
+312 ALDERVYRERLADEL
-327 RIINQTGFPGYF
+327 GIINQTGFPGYF

-347 WAKQQGI
+347 WAKEQDI

-407 GRDRVIHHVSERY
+407 GRDRVIHHVSELY

-467 KLRDAVA
+467 KLRGAVA

-561 IIDWAVQAINRSI
+561 IIDWAVQTINHAIE
-574 AARGGGTPVDI
+574 ARGGGTPVDI
-585 NRVPLNDAATFDLL
+585 NRVPLDDAATFELL

-624 DRIDDIL
+624 DRFDDIL

-642 DNGTHNDYI
+642 DNGTHDDYI
-651 HRKHG
+651 NRKHG
-656 KEQVAYPHPDLEPV
+656 KEGVTYPHDDLEPV

-684 MQIARRLAGFSLG
+684 MQIARLLAGFSLG

-706 GKKNPV
+706 GKKDPQ
-712 EMAKVRSDFMA
+712 EMAKVRSDFLA
-723 GAEANGVQSKLA
+723 GADANGVSDKLA
-735 KNLFDEMETFAGYAF
+735 EGLFKEMETFAGYAF

-802 LKLRPPSVNLS
+802 LKLRPPSVNRS

-835 WMPVESIVEARKAG
+835 PMPVESIVDARKAGVEARKA
-849 AEPRQARAQAG
+849 AVEARKT
-860 QARIQAAQAGV
+860 
-871 QEAQAG
+871 
-877 VQAGQAGVQAGQAG
+877 
-891 VQGGQAGAQAA
+891 
-902 QAADQGRQDGGF
+902 GRF
-914 ESLAAFCL
+914 ESLAEFCL
-922 RVDVKRA
+922 RIDVKRA

-943 DEFGAPD
+943 DEFGAAG

-987 GVGEDRQPAPRTAV
+987 GVGEDRQPALRATI
-1001 KPQPFHERMELERAA
+1001 KPQPFQERIELERAA

-1022 GHPVQPHV
+1022 GHPAEPHL
-1030 AEFKDRCRRLNQLRP
+1030 AEFSEDCQRLADLRP
-1045 RDTERVFGLL
+1045 TEAARVFGLL
-1055 VDLRRMRGN
+1055 IDLRRMHGKK
-1064 RGRNAGQE
+1064 GRNMGQE

-1084 IEAMVYAKPYER
+1084 VEAMVYAKTYER
-1096 VGHKLEKGQVLV
+1096 IGHKLEKGQVLV

-1114 PDEYNGAHKLIVEEA
+1114 PDEYNGAHKVIVESA
-1129 YTIDEWREENR
+1129 LTIDEWRER
-1140 SILRI
+1140 SRPVLRI
-1145 GMSHKDAPADFPSR
+1145 GMNHQDAPADFSSR

-1167 RVAEGGSPVFVDYQ
+1167 RVEEGGSPVVVDYQ
-1181 ALKTAGSIRLGWRV
+1181 APKTAGSIRLGWRV

-1204 LKSEYGDDRVR
+1204 LRTEYGDDRIR
-1215 VGMDSR
+1215 VGADSP

>member
-1 MSAAEF
+1 MSAVEF

-24 VEGLANRAAE
+24 VDDLARRAAE
-34 LGMGAI
+34 LGMVAI

-74 VAEAAEPLRLTVL
+74 AADAGEPLRLTVI
-87 ACGPMGYRNL
+87 ACGLAGYRNL

-110 QGAVTTAEVLDRS
+110 HGAVTTAEVLDRS

-143 EDEEGAVQAAGT
+143 DDDKGALQAAGI

-161 DRLYLEAQR
+161 DRFYLEAQR

-177 ACLRGAVALA
+177 TCLRGAVALA
-187 ERLDLPMVATNEAC
+187 ERLELPMVATNEAC
-201 FLAAEDFEAHETRV
+201 FLAPEDFEAHETRV
-215 CIHQGKVVNDPRRPR
+215 CIHEGKVVNDPRRPR
-230 RYSAEQHLKGAGEM
+230 RYSAEQHLKGPEDM

-271 DQPQLPDYP
+271 DKPQLPDYP
-280 VPEGE
+280 VPKGE
-285 TLESFLAKAAEQGL
+285 SLESFLAKAAEKGL
-299 AERLQELRALDAY
+299 AERLEELRALNAY
-312 ALDEPAYRARLADEL
+312 ALDESAYRDRLADEL
-327 RIINQTGFPGYF
+327 RIINETGFPGYF

-347 WAKQQGI
+347 WAKEQGI

-407 GRDRVIHHVSERY
+407 GRDRVIHHVSELY
-420 GKDAVSQIATFGT
+420 GNDAVSQIATFGT

-561 IIDWAVQAINRSI
+561 IIDWAVQTINRAI
-574 AARGGGTPVDI
+574 EARGGGTPVDI
-585 NRVPLNDAATFDLL
+585 NRVPLDDAATFDLL

-624 DRIDDIL
+624 DRFDDIL

-642 DNGTHNDYI
+642 DNGTHDDYI
-651 HRKHG
+651 NRKHG
-656 KEQVAYPHPDLEPV
+656 KEGVSYPHDDLEPV

-684 MQIARRLAGFSLG
+684 MQIARLLAGFSLG

-706 GKKNPV
+706 GKKDPQ
-712 EMAKVRSDFMA
+712 EMAKVRSDFLA
-723 GAEANGVQSKLA
+723 GADANGVSDKLA
-735 KNLFDEMETFAGYAF
+735 QGLFKEMETFAGYAF

-761 AYQTAWLKAHHPAE
+761 AYQTAWLKAHYPAE

-835 WMPVESIVEARKAG
+835 WMPVESIVQARKAG
-849 AEPRQARAQAG
+849 VQARK
-860 QARIQAAQAGV
+860 AGV
-871 QEAQAG
+871 E
-877 VQAGQAGVQAGQAG
+877 
-891 VQGGQAGAQAA
+891 
-902 QAADQGRQDGGF
+902 GREDGRF

-943 DEFGAPD
+943 DELGAAG

-987 GVGEDRQPAPRTAV
+987 GVGEDRQPALRAAI
-1001 KPQPFHERMELERAA
+1001 KPQPFQERIELERGA

-1022 GHPVQPHV
+1022 GHPVEPLF
-1030 AEFKDRCRRLNQLRP
+1030 AEFSARCQRLDELRP
-1045 RDTERVFGLL
+1045 KESRQRVFGL
-1055 VDLRRMRGN
+1055 
-1064 RGRNAGQE
+1064 
-1072 WAVAV
+1072 W
-1077 IDDSTAR
+1077 
-1084 IEAMVYAKPYER
+1084 
-1096 VGHKLEKGQVLV
+1096 
-1108 LEGEVQ
+1108 
-1114 PDEYNGAHKLIVEEA
+1114 
-1129 YTIDEWREENR
+1129 
-1140 SILRI
+1140 
-1145 GMSHKDAPADFPSR
+1145 
-1159 LAASLQPY
+1159 
-1167 RVAEGGSPVFVDYQ
+1167 
-1181 ALKTAGSIRLGWRV
+1181 
-1195 KASEALVTH
+1195 
-1204 LKSEYGDDRVR
+1204 
-1215 VGMDSR
+1215 

>member
-1 MSAAEF
+1 MSAVEF

-24 VEGLANRAAE
+24 VGDLARGAAE

-74 VAEAAEPLRLTVL
+74 AADAGEPLRLTVI
-87 ACGPMGYRNL
+87 ACGQTGYRNL
-97 IQLASLAYVGGEH
+97 IQLASLAYVGGELH
-110 QGAVTTAEVLDRS
+110 GAVTTAEVLERS
-123 DGLIALSGA
+123 DGLILLAGA

-138 RALLR
+138 HALLR
-143 EDEEGAVQAAGT
+143 GDHKGAERAAGV
-155 LAERFG
+155 LAERFD
-161 DRLYLEAQR
+161 DRFYLEVQR
-170 TGREDEE
+170 TGRENEE
-177 ACLRGAVALA
+177 TCLRGAVALA
-187 ERLDLPMVATNEAC
+187 ERLELPTVATNEAC
-201 FLAAEDFEAHETRV
+201 FLASEDFEAHETRV
-215 CIHQGKVVNDPRRPR
+215 CIHEGKVVNDPRRPR
-230 RYSAEQHLKGAGEM
+230 RYSAEQHLKGPEDM

-271 DQPQLPDYP
+271 DKPQLPDYP
-280 VPEGE
+280 VPKGE
-285 TLESFLAKAAEQGL
+285 SLESFLAKAAEKGL
-299 AERLQELRALDAY
+299 AERLEELRALNAY
-312 ALDEPAYRARLADEL
+312 ALDKSAYRDRLADEL

-347 WAKQQGI
+347 WAKEQDI

-420 GKDAVSQIATFGT
+420 GTDAVSQIATFGT

-532 DSLISQYDKDDVEKA
+532 GSLISQYDKDDVEKA

-561 IIDWAVQAINRSI
+561 IIDWAVQTINRAI
-574 AARGGGTPVDI
+574 EARGGGTPVDI
-585 NRVPLNDAATFDLL
+585 NRVPLDDAATFDLL

-624 DRIDDIL
+624 DRFDDIL

-642 DNGTHNDYI
+642 DNGTHDDYI
-651 HRKHG
+651 NRKHG
-656 KEQVAYPHPDLEPV
+656 KEGVSYPHDDLEPV

-684 MQIARRLAGFSLG
+684 MQIARLLAGFSLG

-706 GKKNPV
+706 GKKDPQ
-712 EMAKVRSDFMA
+712 EMAKVRSDFLA
-723 GAEANGVQSKLA
+723 GADANGVSDKLA
-735 KNLFDEMETFAGYAF
+735 QGLFKEMETFAGYAF

-835 WMPVESIVEARKAG
+835 WMPVESIINARKAG
-849 AEPRQARAQAG
+849 QAR
-860 QARIQAAQAGV
+860 QAGV
-871 QEAQAG
+871 E
-877 VQAGQAGVQAGQAG
+877 
-891 VQGGQAGAQAA
+891 
-902 QAADQGRQDGGF
+902 GRQDGRF

-943 DEFGAPD
+943 DELGAAG

-987 GVGEDRQPAPRTAV
+987 GVGEDRQPALRAAI
-1001 KPQPFHERMELERAA
+1001 KPQPFQERVELERGA

-1022 GHPVQPHV
+1022 GHPVEPLF
-1030 AEFKDRCRRLNQLRP
+1030 AEFSARCQRLDELRP
-1045 RDTERVFGLL
+1045 KEAERVFGLL
-1055 VDLRRMRGN
+1055 IDLRRMRG
-1064 RGRNAGQE
+1064 RKGRNAGQE

-1084 IEAMVYAKPYER
+1084 VEAMVYAKTYER
-1096 VGHKLEKGQVLV
+1096 IGHKLEQGQVLV

-1114 PDEYNGAHKLIVEEA
+1114 PDEYNGAHKIIVETA
-1129 YTIDEWREENR
+1129 FTIDEWREENR
-1140 SILRI
+1140 PILRI
-1145 GMSHKDAPADFPSR
+1145 DMSHKDAPADFSSR

-1181 ALKTAGSIRLGWRV
+1181 APKTAGSIRLGWRV

-1204 LKSEYGDDRVR
+1204 LKTEYGDDRVR
-1215 VGMDSR
+1215 VRMDGR

>member
-24 VEGLANRAAE
+24 VDDLARRAAE
-34 LGMGAI
+34 LGMEAI

-65 IVGVDLPHQ
+65 IVGVDLPHH
-74 VAEAAEPLRLTVL
+74 AEGGEPLRLTL
-87 ACGPMGYRNL
+87 IACGSAGYRNL
-97 IQLASLAYVGGEH
+97 IQLTSLAYVGGERH
-110 QGAVTTAEVLDRS
+110 GAVTTAEVLDRS
-123 DGLIALSGA
+123 EGLIALSGA
-132 RDTEVG
+132 RDSEIG

-143 EDEEGAVQAAGT
+143 GDEKGALRAAGV

-161 DRLYLEAQR
+161 DRFYLEAQR
-170 TGREDEE
+170 TGRDDEE
-177 ACLRGAVALA
+177 ACLRAAVALA
-187 ERLDLPMVATNEAC
+187 ERLELPMVATNEAC
-201 FLAAEDFEAHETRV
+201 FLAAADFEAHETRV
-215 CIHQGKVVNDPRRPR
+215 CIHEGKVVNDPRRPR
-230 RYSAEQHLKGAGEM
+230 RHSAQQHLKGPGDM

-254 LANSVEI
+254 LANSVQI
-261 AKRCTLELEL
+261 AKRCTLQLEL

-285 TLESFLAKAAEQGL
+285 TLESFLAQAAEQGL
-299 AERLQELRALDAY
+299 AERLAELRALDAY
-312 ALDEPAYRARLADEL
+312 PLNEPAYRERLADEL

-347 WAKQQGI
+347 WAKEQGI

-407 GRDRVIHHVSERY
+407 GRDRVIAHVSERY

-448 KPYALG
+448 KPYVLG

-532 DSLISQYDKDDVEKA
+532 GSLISQYDKDDVEKA

-561 IIDWAVQAINRSI
+561 IIDWAVQAINRGI
-574 AARGGGTPVDI
+574 EARGGGAPVDI
-585 NRVPLNDAATFDLL
+585 NRVPLDDAATFDLL

-642 DNGTHNDYI
+642 DNGTHDDYI

-656 KEQVAYPHPDLEPV
+656 KEAVAYPHPDLEPV
-670 LSSTFGTIIYQEQV
+670 LSGTFGTIIYQEQV
-684 MQIARRLAGFSLG
+684 MQIARLLAGFSLG

-712 EMAKVRSDFMA
+712 EMAKARSDFMA
-723 GAEANGVQSKLA
+723 GAAANDVDRRLA

-802 LKLRPPSVNLS
+802 LELRPPSVNLS

-835 WMPVESIVEARKAG
+835 AMPVESIVKARKAG
-849 AEPRQARAQAG
+849 VE
-860 QARIQAAQAGV
+860 
-871 QEAQAG
+871 
-877 VQAGQAGVQAGQAG
+877 
-891 VQGGQAGAQAA
+891 
-902 QAADQGRQDGGF
+902 GRREGRF

-956 RAKLLG
+956 RAKLLA

-987 GVGEDRQPAPRTAV
+987 GVGEDRQPDMRAAIKR
-1001 KPQPFHERMELERAA
+1001 QPFQERIELERNA

-1022 GHPVQPHV
+1022 GHPVEPHF
-1030 AEFKDRCRRLNQLRP
+1030 AEFSARCRRLDELRP
-1045 RDTERVFGLL
+1045 KQSRQRVFGL
-1055 VDLRRMRGN
+1055 VTDLRRMRGKK
-1064 RGRNAGQE
+1064 GRSAGPE

-1077 IDDSTAR
+1077 VDDSTAR
-1084 IEAMVYAKPYER
+1084 LEAMVYAKTYER
-1096 VGHKLEKGQVLV
+1096 IGHKLEKGQVLV

-1114 PDEYNGAHKLIVEEA
+1114 TDEYNGAHKMIVETVF
-1129 YTIDEWREENR
+1129 TIDEWREENR
-1140 SILRI
+1140 PILRI
-1145 GMSHKDAPADFPSR
+1145 GMSHKDAPADFSSR

-1167 RVAEGGSPVFVDYQ
+1167 RVEEGGSSVFVDYQ
-1181 ALKTAGSIRLGWRV
+1181 APKTAGSIRLGWRV

-1204 LKSEYGDDRVR
+1204 LRTEYGDDRVR
-1215 VGMDSR
+1215 VGMDGP

>member
-1 MSAAEF
+1 MSAVEF

-24 VEGLANRAAE
+24 VDDLARRAAE

-60 AGVKP
+60 AGIKP

-74 VAEAAEPLRLTVL
+74 AADAGEPLRLTVI
-87 ACGPMGYRNL
+87 ACGLAGYRNL

-110 QGAVTTAEVLDRS
+110 HGAVTTAEVLDRS

-143 EDEEGAVQAAGT
+143 DDDKGALQAAGI

-161 DRLYLEAQR
+161 DRFYLEAQR

-177 ACLRGAVALA
+177 TCLRGAVALA
-187 ERLDLPMVATNEAC
+187 ERLELPMVATNEAC
-201 FLAAEDFEAHETRV
+201 FLAPEDFEAHETRV
-215 CIHQGKVVNDPRRPR
+215 CIHEGKVVNDPRRPR
-230 RYSAEQHLKGAGEM
+230 RYSAEQHLKGPEDM

-271 DQPQLPDYP
+271 DKPQLPDYP
-280 VPEGE
+280 VPKGE
-285 TLESFLAKAAEQGL
+285 SLESFLAKAAEKGL
-299 AERLQELRALDAY
+299 AERLEELRALNAY
-312 ALDEPAYRARLADEL
+312 ALDESAYRDRLADEL
-327 RIINQTGFPGYF
+327 RIINETGFPGYF

-347 WAKQQGI
+347 WAKEQGI

-407 GRDRVIHHVSERY
+407 GRDRVIHHVSELY
-420 GKDAVSQIATFGT
+420 GNDAVSQIATFGT

-561 IIDWAVQAINRSI
+561 IIDWAVQTINRAI
-574 AARGGGTPVDI
+574 EARGGGTLVDI
-585 NRVPLNDAATFDLL
+585 NRVPLDDAATFDLL

-624 DRIDDIL
+624 DRFDDIL

-642 DNGTHNDYI
+642 DNGTHDDYI
-651 HRKHG
+651 NRKHG
-656 KEQVAYPHPDLEPV
+656 KEGVSYPHDDLEPV

-684 MQIARRLAGFSLG
+684 MQIARLLAGFSLG

-706 GKKNPV
+706 GKKDPQ
-712 EMAKVRSDFMA
+712 EMAKVRSDFLA
-723 GAEANGVQSKLA
+723 GADANGVSDKLA
-735 KNLFDEMETFAGYAF
+735 QGLFKEMETFAGYAF

-835 WMPVESIVEARKAG
+835 WMPVESIVNARKAG
-849 AEPRQARAQAG
+849 VQARK
-860 QARIQAAQAGV
+860 AGV
-871 QEAQAG
+871 E
-877 VQAGQAGVQAGQAG
+877 
-891 VQGGQAGAQAA
+891 
-902 QAADQGRQDGGF
+902 GRQDGRF

-943 DEFGAPD
+943 DELGAAG

-987 GVGEDRQPAPRTAV
+987 GVGEDRQPALRAAI
-1001 KPQPFHERMELERAA
+1001 KPQPFQERIELERGA

-1022 GHPVQPHV
+1022 GHPVEPLF
-1030 AEFKDRCRRLNQLRP
+1030 AEFSARCQRLDELRP
-1045 RDTERVFGLL
+1045 KEAERVFGLL
-1055 VDLRRMRGN
+1055 IDLRRMRG
-1064 RGRNAGQE
+1064 RKGRNAGQE

-1084 IEAMVYAKPYER
+1084 VEAMVYAKTYER
-1096 VGHKLEKGQVLV
+1096 IGHKLEQGQVLV

-1114 PDEYNGAHKLIVEEA
+1114 PDEYNGAHKIIVETA
-1129 YTIDEWREENR
+1129 FTIDEWREENR
-1140 SILRI
+1140 PILRI
-1145 GMSHKDAPADFPSR
+1145 DMSHKDAPADFSSR

-1167 RVAEGGSPVFVDYQ
+1167 RVAEGGSPVFIDYQ
-1181 ALKTAGSIRLGWRV
+1181 APKTAGSIRLGWRV

-1204 LKSEYGDDRVR
+1204 LKTEYGDDRVR
-1215 VGMDSR
+1215 VRMDGR

>member
-24 VEGLANRAAE
+24 VGDLARRAAE
-34 LGMGAI
+34 LDMDAI

-60 AGVKP
+60 EGVKP

-74 VAEAAEPLRLTVL
+74 VAEAGEPLRLTVI
-87 ACGPMGYRNL
+87 ACGPAGYRNL

-110 QGAVTTAEVLDRS
+110 HGAVTTAEVLDRS

-138 RALLR
+138 HALLR
-143 EDEEGAVQAAGT
+143 GDDKGALRAAQV

-161 DRLYLEAQR
+161 DRFYLEAQR

-177 ACLRGAVALA
+177 ACLRAAVGLA
-187 ERLDLPMVATNEAC
+187 ERLELPMVATNEAC
-201 FLAAEDFEAHETRV
+201 FLAADDFEAHETRV
-215 CIHQGKVVNDPRRPR
+215 CIHEGKVVNDPRRPR
-230 RYSAEQHLKGAGEM
+230 RYSAEQRLKSAAEM

-261 AKRCTLELEL
+261 AKRCTLELAL

-280 VPEGE
+280 VPDGE
-285 TLESFLAKAAEQGL
+285 TLESFLAKVAEQGL
-299 AERLQELRALDAY
+299 AARLMELRAQDAY
-312 ALDEPAYRARLADEL
+312 PIDEPVYRQRLADEL

-347 WAKQQGI
+347 WAKEQGI
-354 PVGPGRGSGAGSL
+354 PVGPGRGSGSGSL

-407 GRDRVIHHVSERY
+407 GRDRVIHHVAERY
-420 GKDAVSQIATFGT
+420 GKEAVSQIATFGT

-474 KSPELR
+474 KSAELR
-480 DFISGD
+480 DFIGSD

-532 DSLISQYDKDDVEKA
+532 GSLISQYDKDDVEKA

-561 IIDWAVQAINRSI
+561 IIDWAVQAINGAI
-574 AARGGGTPVDI
+574 EAQGGGTPVDI
-585 NRVPLNDAATFDLL
+585 DRVPLDDAATFDLL

-612 RGMKDLVRRLLP
+612 RGMKDLVGRLLP

-642 DNGTHNDYI
+642 DNGTHDDYI
-651 HRKHG
+651 NRKHG
-656 KEQVAYPHPDLEPV
+656 KERVTYPHDDLEPV

-712 EMAKVRSDFMA
+712 EMAKLRSDFMA
-723 GAEANGVQSKLA
+723 GAEANGVESKLA
-735 KNLFDEMETFAGYAF
+735 KSLFDEMETFAGYAF

-780 LSAAMDHTDKVV
+780 LSAAMDHTEKVV

-802 LKLRPPSVNLS
+802 LRLRPPSVNLS

-835 WMPVESIVEARKAG
+835 SMPVESIVAAR
-849 AEPRQARAQAG
+849 R
-860 QARIQAAQAGV
+860 AGV
-871 QEAQAG
+871 EAG
-877 VQAGQAGVQAGQAG
+877 KN
-891 VQGGQAGAQAA
+891 
-902 QAADQGRQDGGF
+902 GRF
-914 ESLAAFCL
+914 ENLAAFCL
-922 RVDVKRA
+922 RVDVKRV
-929 NKRVIEAL
+929 NKRAIEAL

-943 DEFGAPD
+943 DEFGAAG
-950 EDLGLV
+950 EDLGWV

-962 ELDQALQAADQQSRD
+962 GLDQALQAADQQSRD

-987 GVGEDRQPAPRTAV
+987 GVGEGRQPALRAAI
-1001 KPQPFHERMELERAA
+1001 KPQLFQERIEFERAA

-1022 GHPVQPHV
+1022 GHPVDPYF
-1030 AEFKDRCRRLNQLRP
+1030 AEFTERCQRLDELRP
-1045 RDTERVFGLL
+1045 KDAGRVFGLL
-1055 VDLRRMRGN
+1055 MELRRMRG
-1064 RGRNAGQE
+1064 RKGRNVGQE

-1084 IEAMVYAKPYER
+1084 VEAMVYAKTYEKI
-1096 VGHKLEKGQVLV
+1096 GHKLEKGQVLV

-1114 PDEYNGAHKLIVEEA
+1114 IDEYNGAHKVIVESA
-1129 YTIDEWREENR
+1129 LTVDEWREQNR
-1140 SILRI
+1140 PILRI
-1145 GMSHKDAPADFPSR
+1145 DMNHQDAPSDFSSR

-1181 ALKTAGSIRLGWRV
+1181 APLTAGSIRLGWRV

-1204 LKSEYGDDRVR
+1204 LKTEYGDDRVR
-1215 VGMDSR
+1215 VGTDSP